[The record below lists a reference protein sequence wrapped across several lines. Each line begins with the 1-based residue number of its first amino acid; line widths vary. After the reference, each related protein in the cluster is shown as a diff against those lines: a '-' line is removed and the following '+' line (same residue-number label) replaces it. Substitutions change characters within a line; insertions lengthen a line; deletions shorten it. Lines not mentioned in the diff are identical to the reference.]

1 MTADQTFLILTRP
14 AHAHAGFL
22 TELSPATRSRLTVV
36 SSPLMEIA
44 KVEGVGPALGVFS
57 AVFTSAN
64 GVRFAPPGQ
73 GQAAFC
79 VGRATTDAACK
90 AGWMARCLG
99 ENADALIE
107 TLLQTPPTG
116 DLVHFSG
123 QHQRG
128 DIVENLRAA
137 GINAARKI
145 VYDQVLLDLSEAA
158 QTVLVDNSRAIVPLF
173 SPRTAAHFARQTKP
187 RSGLFLIALSEAV
200 ASVLP
205 ENLQKSC
212 SVARTPTAKAVATN
226 IEKLLAKDGL
236 A

>member
-1 MTADQTFLILTRP
+1 
-14 AHAHAGFL
+14 
-22 TELSPATRSRLTVV
+22 
-36 SSPLMEIA
+36 MEIT
-44 KVEGVGPALGVFS
+44 KIEGMEAPLGAFC

-73 GQAAFC
+73 GRTALC
-79 VGRATTDAACK
+79 VGRATTLAARQE
-90 AGWMARCLG
+90 GWVARCLG

-107 TLLQTPPTG
+107 ALLQRPPTG

-128 DIVENLRAA
+128 DIVEKLRAA
-137 GINAARKI
+137 GLNAVRRI
-145 VYDQVLLDLSEAA
+145 VYDQGLLDLSDAA
-158 QTVLVDNSRAIVPLF
+158 QTVLSGNSKVIVPLF
-173 SPRTAAHFARQTKP
+173 SPRTAAHFAHQVQP
-187 RSGLFLIALSEAV
+187 RSGLFLVALSEAV

-205 ENLQKSC
+205 ENLQQAC
-212 SVARTPTAKAVATN
+212 RVAHNPTAKAVAAN